1 MCFLVRYCHYVKHSD
16 HSNHLRTAPGLRAGQ
31 GGVQR
36 REDSVR
42 PVRRPLRSPPHSHR
56 RRRVGSYIPF
66 QKPAS
71 CCMLKSLA
79 VVFQQIV
86 GRSEVLSGVFYLLSF
101 LAYHRASAASGTNL
115 GFLALSVLSFLL
127 SSFSKEAGV
136 TVLAVNALWDLLNNC
151 RFLDLVTQ
159 RPTDADR

>member
-1 MCFLVRYCHYVKHSD
+1 MVF
-16 HSNHLRTAPGLRAGQ
+16 NGERTLSALCAALFAVHPIHTDA
-31 GGVQR
+31 VV
-36 REDSVR
+36 SVR
-42 PVRRPLRSPPHSHR
+42 TFLSK
-56 RRRVGSYIPF
+56 
-66 QKPAS
+66 KPAS
-71 CCMLKSLA
+71 CCMLKSLDF
-79 VVFQQIV
+79 VFQQIV